1 MRDIFTFVRSALFR
15 PKQGY
20 IHTRTFIY
28 LSFKVKAGALDV
40 TIKVG
45 MEGKIELF
53 FKVHFSKLIWGNS
66 RPWLSQSASE
76 PPVNS

>member
-1 MRDIFTFVRSALFR
+1 MFR

-28 LSFKVKAGALDV
+28 LSFKVQAGALNV
-40 TIKVG
+40 TVKVG

-53 FKVHFSKLIWGNS
+53 FKVHFSKLIWGQFS
-66 RPWLSQSASE
+66 PIVESVCLRATCQW
-76 PPVNS
+76 